1 MGIHYF
7 YTWLTSRYP
16 MVKQPFATDTAP
28 QVDHLYLDLNGV
40 LHRCSKDSSALFKD
54 LLCGKKLEEIFVSI
68 INYTNYVINIIK
80 PRKTL
85 FIAIDGVAP
94 RAKMNNQ
101 RNRRFM
107 TSKRQRTFDEFL
119 INTLKITPGAVSFKN
134 NSISP
139 GTEFMIELNRHIHF
153 FIQRKIHEDENWRHI
168 KVIFSGGNVPGEG
181 EHKILNYIRQSRIDR
196 TFDVADAHCIYGND
210 SDLVLLSL
218 LTHLPH
224 IVILR
229 EEFVFSKKL
238 VINSATHR
246 HHDEQRMELIYIN
259 ILREYFE
266 MEFKPAGF
274 QDEDYLE
281 RIIDD
286 FVLFTYFIGNDFL
299 HQVYCMNTK
308 MGIFDEFIETFINFY
323 SSTGRYL
330 VNKEQ
335 IDWEAF
341 YALLQKLLPF
351 QGKMIKTTIR
361 EFERR
366 IVELEQNHF
375 YAKMKKEAKKKQR
388 EEEEKFKKTI
398 ESNKIVDNEAPVPQE
413 KLLEELMKF
422 RELTLSETNDAN
434 KEVQD
439 SKPTNPEVN
448 KIAETESKST
458 ATGKTESDPLNNKF
472 DSILNDLAL
481 IAPQSMANNAKE
493 DLQNAVMASKLEEP
507 DVNGEALSD
516 ESSEENRPL
525 PTNIKEINEEE
536 LEEENEESEI
546 EQVLADEQTLEQLDD
561 EAAKR
566 YIQEFKDQYEKLI
579 KAKEIMQKIWTLF
592 TKGQSY
598 RSLYYREYFGITEG
612 LDVEINK
619 ICHNYLNGI
628 DFVYKYYFSGCP
640 SWDWYY
646 RYKLSPLLSDLCD
659 YMRRAYENGKKIH
672 FDYPHS
678 QPCPPYTQLLYILP
692 KESLQLLPEKLA
704 ASAIAKGSQI
714 AEYFPDDYELKPF
727 DKHKDYTWL
736 PILEHVC
743 DEKMKSF
750 ISNFD
755 WENLLNEEDKRRNSR
770 GQTLIYYHD
779 EHTEIILN
787 PSVSGFDSTKANIK
801 ILPFHL
807 PDEFPDIH
815 RVLDYNETTRLNGK
829 ASVFPSFKNIPHL
842 LFEKRKA
849 KDRYICEIYITLK
862 SVKEIYEQFRKT
874 ISEPPPKVF
883 SGYRT
888 ALCDPIFQRSYR
900 FKDVRWLDQK
910 NNLFNSF
917 FKNTEDALAARGI
930 LIKDPNSIIREM
942 NSIPFVLINEP
953 TFSFINFSKPP
964 SRAPVVQIKCEE
976 SQTYPIAFFA
986 AFWGTPHPK
995 LRQYSE
1001 GEFKQSVDMRKMV
1014 LDLTNGGLLRVERPI
1029 GNESTHK
1036 LSVIRHQ
1043 LDTNRLVIQNHT
1055 NGLTL
1060 IDEKFIASLGLE
1072 LKQLRVLWLVLDSIK
1087 IFCDQKSHSTLVLGD
1102 AFDVGLNFINFI
1114 NKDVESWRMVSDMIK
1129 IQLRPPAVQGK
1140 PNKTAQ
1146 NRCAFIYSSGPN
1158 RSDKLHDVYLTKL
1171 GSEAVYEY
1179 FDDNKVIIDYLKS
1192 NWDKLITINKA
1203 RRVPWYRCH
1212 FDAPAIFK
1220 DSQESDINIVLFRLY
1235 SNLMKKRHSSLL
1247 LQPSLSLNY
1256 PLEVVYDKLIPAEN
1270 ITIEKEYKPQDPL
1283 VMLGYAPYYDTIWP
1297 PLAQKPYYHD
1307 LGDRVVVV
1315 NSMHS
1320 HIKFGMSGIIIGV
1333 YKEIIEVL
1341 FDEPFIG
1348 ATSLHG
1354 RCPNFRGYILHFFD
1368 VFNLSKWSNLLIKS
1382 IDHPN
1387 KKEKIWEGDYDLNDL
1402 IKLIRQRQKNF

>member
-1 MGIHYF
+1 
-7 YTWLTSRYP
+7 
-16 MVKQPFATDTAP
+16 MVKQPFTTETAP

-119 INTLKITPGAVSFKN
+119 INTLKITPGAISFKN

-153 FIQRKIHEDENWRHI
+153 LIQRKIHEDENWRHI
-168 KVIFSGGNVPGEG
+168 KVIFSGGDVPGEG
-181 EHKILNYIRQSRIDR
+181 EHKILNYVRQSRIDR
-196 TFDVADAHCIYGND
+196 SIDIADTHCIYGND

-238 VINSATHR
+238 VIHSSTQR
-246 HHDEQRMELIYIN
+246 HHDDQRMELLFIN

-274 QDEDYLE
+274 KDEDFLE

-361 EFERR
+361 EFDRR

-388 EEEEKFKKTI
+388 EEEEKFKKANDT
-398 ESNKIVDNEAPVPQE
+398 NQVVDAEAPVPQE

-422 RELTLSETNDAN
+422 RELTISETNNDR
-434 KEVQD
+434 KEAQD
-439 SKPTNPEVN
+439 SKPVNQENN
-448 KIAETESKST
+448 KIPETEAQST
-458 ATGKTESDPLNNKF
+458 ATDKTESDLQINKF
-472 DSILNDLAL
+472 DSMLNDLAL
-481 IAPQSMANNAKE
+481 IAPQSISINAKE
-493 DLQNAVMASKLEEP
+493 DLQNAVLASKLEET
-507 DVNGEALSD
+507 NANAEALSSD
-516 ESSEENRPL
+516 SSEENRPL
-525 PTNIKEINEEE
+525 PTNIKEINEEG
-536 LEEENEESEI
+536 LEEEEDDSEI
-546 EQVLADEQTLEQLDD
+546 EQVLADEQTMEQLDE

-579 KAKEIMQKIWTLF
+579 KAKEIMQKIWALF
-592 TKGQSY
+592 TKGQNY

-672 FDYPHS
+672 FDYPKS
-678 QPCPPYTQLLYILP
+678 KPCSPYTQLLYILP
-692 KESLQLLPEKLA
+692 KESLQLLPNKLA
-704 ASAIAKGSQI
+704 SAAIASNSHI
-714 AEYFPDDYELKPF
+714 VEYFPDDYELKPF

-743 DEKMKSF
+743 DEKMKAF
-750 ISNFD
+750 IASFD
-755 WENLLNEEDKRRNSR
+755 WETQLTEEDKRRNSR
-770 GQTLIYYHD
+770 GQTFIYHYD
-779 EHTEIILN
+779 RQTEIALD
-787 PSVSGFDSTKANIK
+787 PSVSGFDSTKVNVK

-807 PDEFPDIH
+807 PDDFPDIH
-815 RVLDYNETTRLNGK
+815 RVLDYSETTKFHCKNS
-829 ASVFPSFKNIPHL
+829 AFPSLKNIPHL

-849 KDRYICEIYITLK
+849 KDRYICAISITLK
-862 SVKEIYEQFRKT
+862 SVKEIYEQFKKS
-874 ISEPPPKVF
+874 ISEVPSKLS
-883 SGYRT
+883 SGFRT

-900 FKDVRWLDQK
+900 FREVRWLDSQ
-910 NNLFNSF
+910 NSQ
-917 FKNTEDALAARGI
+917 FKSCFKYTEDALAARGI
-930 LIKDPNSIIREM
+930 FIKDPNSIIKEIV
-942 NSIPFVLINEP
+942 SIPFVLIVEP
-953 TFSFINFSKPP
+953 TFSFINFPKSLQ
-964 SRAPVVQIKCEE
+964 RTPVIQIKCEE
-976 SQTYPIAFFA
+976 SQAYPIAFFA
-986 AFWGTPHPK
+986 AFWGAPYPK

-1001 GEFKQSVDMRKMV
+1001 GELKQSVDTRKIV
-1014 LDLTNGGLLRVERPI
+1014 LDLTNGGLLRVDRPI
-1029 GNESTHK
+1029 GSEQNSK

-1043 LDTNRLVIQNHT
+1043 LDTNRLVIPNHT
-1055 NGLTL
+1055 VGLTL
-1060 IDEKFIASLGLE
+1060 VDEKFIASLGLE

-1129 IQLRPPAVQGK
+1129 IQLRPAPMQGK
-1140 PNKTAQ
+1140 PGKSYQ
-1146 NRCAFIYSSGPN
+1146 NRCAFVHSSGQN
-1158 RSDKLHDVYLTKL
+1158 RPDKLHDVYLTKL
-1171 GSEAVYEY
+1171 GCEAVYEY
-1179 FDDNKVIIDYLKS
+1179 FADNEVIIDYLKA
-1192 NWDKLITINKA
+1192 NCDKLITINKA
-1203 RRVPWYRCH
+1203 RRTPWYRSH
-1212 FDAPAIFK
+1212 FDAPAVFK
-1220 DSQESDINIVLFRLY
+1220 DSKESDINILLFRLY
-1235 SNLMKKRHSSLL
+1235 ANLMKKRHSSLL

-1270 ITIEKEYKPQDPL
+1270 ITMEKEYKPQDPL
-1283 VMLGYAPYYDTIWP
+1283 VLLGYTPYFDTIWP

-1315 NSMHS
+1315 NSMHG

-1341 FDEPFIG
+1341 FDEPFVG

-1382 IDHPN
+1382 TDHPN